1 MIAIVDYGMGNVK
14 SVFNALDY
22 LGEDVVVTN
31 DKQKLS
37 DASHIILPGVG
48 AFGKAIDTLNKT
60 GLTNI
65 LEKEVIGNG
74 KPFLGICLGMQLIAS
89 QGFEY
94 GVHEGFGWVDATI
107 DKIVIENSEYK
118 LPHMGWNDLNIVMKD
133 HALFEKFHTTHSSFY
148 FVHTYQMNLKEKS
161 VLAATCQYEN
171 PITAIIIKDNIIAT
185 QFHPEKSQDNGIQ
198 MLENF
203 INWNP

>member
-14 SVFNALDY
+14 SVYNALDY
-22 LGEDVVVTN
+22 LGEDVIVTN
-31 DKQKLS
+31 DKQRLS

-48 AFGKAIDTLNKT
+48 AFGKAIETLNKT
-60 GLTNI
+60 GLIDI
-65 LEKEVIGNG
+65 LEKEVIGKG

-89 QGFEY
+89 QSFEY
-94 GVHEGFGWVDATI
+94 GVHQGFGWVDATV
-107 DKIVIENSEYK
+107 DKIVIENSDYK
-118 LPHMGWNDLNIVMKD
+118 LPHMGWNDLNIVMND
-133 HALFEKFHTTHSSFY
+133 HALFEKFHSTHSSFY
-148 FVHTYQMNLKEKS
+148 FVHTYQMNLRDKS
-161 VLAATCQYEN
+161 VLAATCEYEN

-203 INWNP
+203 ISWNP